1 MLKKL
6 EPGKTIIGKIDGKV
20 EGVYRNFT
28 VYYGNVVD
36 PVINGK
42 MYHLPEPDYMSLL
55 KEFLQS
61 NDGQQYQV
69 PTVSEVKQA
78 VKELINQEEQIRSA
92 QDEKRAK
99 LQKELEEREAV
110 KKEQAQEEERKLRLK
125 EIQVQEEAN
134 ALKKIEVK
142 TLKNRNKLLLIIS
155 IIMAIINIAVLG
167 ITLYFNVDNFKNVK
181 SESTVESETKQVE
194 KVETLE
200 DKIIGEWNNKSV
212 TAKKQDVNEEHNM
225 PTFLIIKENGVLET
239 ESGAWIYKIEDNTIT
254 LPYGINEKNY
264 KIAYNNNT
272 ITLSDEAFDAIYVR

>member
-1 MLKKL
+1 MLKEL

-42 MYHLPEPDYMSLL
+42 MFHLPESDYMSLL

-61 NDGQQYQV
+61 EDGQQYQI
-69 PTVSEVKQA
+69 PTVNEVKQA
-78 VKELINQEEQIRSA
+78 VKDLINQEEQIRSA
-92 QDEKRAK
+92 QEEKRTK
-99 LQKELEEREAV
+99 LQKELEEREAA
-110 KKEQAQEEERKLRLK
+110 KKEQAEDEERKLRLK

-142 TLKNRNKLLLIIS
+142 TLKSRNKLLLIIS

-167 ITLYFNVDNFKNVK
+167 LFLYSNIDEFKIIK
-181 SESTVESETKQVE
+181 SVPAVESETKQVE

-200 DKIIGEWNNKSV
+200 DKIIGEWSIQSV

-225 PTFLIIKENGVLET
+225 PAFLIIKENGVLET
-239 ESGAWIYKIEDNTIT
+239 ESGAWIYKIEDNAII
-254 LPYGINEKNY
+254 LPYGISEKNY
-264 KIAYNNNT
+264 TIAYNDNI
-272 ITLSDEAFDAIYVR
+272 ITLSNEAFDAIYAR